1 MGRPRRTRVPRGAPA
16 PQLVAGIV
24 FAAAMEWG
32 NVETVG
38 VAFEHRGRTWAVHR
52 PVGRCGGFCVSDVL
66 TGRRIPGVECATVEC
81 ATVEGARATAIA
93 EIDSIDA
100 PRWVKALGAV

>member
-1 MGRPRRTRVPRGAPA
+1 MPRGAPA

-66 TGRRIPGVECATVEC
+66 TGRRIPGVECATVEV
-81 ATVEGARATAIA
+81 AGATAIA

-100 PRWVKALGAV
+100 LRWVKALGAV

>member
-1 MGRPRRTRVPRGAPA
+1 M
-16 PQLVAGIV
+16 
-24 FAAAMEWG
+24 
-32 NVETVG
+32 
-38 VAFEHRGRTWAVHR
+38 
-52 PVGRCGGFCVSDVL
+52 SDVL

>member
-1 MGRPRRTRVPRGAPA
+1 MGRPRRTRMPRGAPA

-52 PVGRCGGFCVSDVL
+52 PVG
-66 TGRRIPGVECATVEC
+66 
-81 ATVEGARATAIA
+81 
-93 EIDSIDA
+93 
-100 PRWVKALGAV
+100 

>member
-1 MGRPRRTRVPRGAPA
+1 MGRPRRTRMPRGAPA

-66 TGRRIPGVECATVEC
+66 TGRRIPGVECATVEV
-81 ATVEGARATAIA
+81 AWATAIA